1 MFLNP
6 WYSGQQQNGSIPGT
20 NNSSLPG
27 SHGSNCQPDSG
38 IGNSATSVA
47 LVNSS
52 SSSSILN
59 GPSHKG
65 PPPPPPPPHQR
76 NGILSTSNSS
86 TTSTSKPSQNNSN
99 TSSMNGSISGTTCVT
114 FSNEVQQFSDNNSV
128 YSCSSHGEPDPLL
141 VNGVTGVGVLQ
152 SENHYMLTSDLRYD
166 NGDRNQEGSLA
177 GIGMANS
184 LFPLS
189 EEQNNHL
196 QTVCC
201 LERIKFCIIYNLLK
215 LFDMKV
221 VIFHQQFFGIIFRV
235 VVKRKN
241 LIDKNLLGCKYLI
254 GIFIGNI
261 SIKKCHDVPI

>member
-20 NNSSLPG
+20 GNNSLPG
-27 SHGSNCQPDSG
+27 SHDSNSQPDSG
-38 IGNSATSVA
+38 IGNSTSTNVA
-47 LVNSS
+47 MVNSS
-52 SSSSILN
+52 SSPSILN

-76 NGILSTSNSS
+76 NGILSTSNNSS
-86 TTSTSKPSQNNSN
+86 ATSSSKPSHNNSMSN
-99 TSSMNGSISGTTCVT
+99 SMNGSVSGTTCVT

-128 YSCSSHGEPDPLL
+128 YSCSSHGEADPLL

-166 NGDRNQEGSLA
+166 NGGRNTEGSLA

-196 QTVCC
+196 QNVQRYLKPGWTVH
-201 LERIKFCIIYNLLK
+201 LTPEGRYYY
-215 LFDMKV
+215 
-221 VIFHQQFFGIIFRV
+221 
-235 VVKRKN
+235 
-241 LIDKNLLGCKYLI
+241 CK
-254 GIFIGNI
+254 
-261 SIKKCHDVPI
+261 